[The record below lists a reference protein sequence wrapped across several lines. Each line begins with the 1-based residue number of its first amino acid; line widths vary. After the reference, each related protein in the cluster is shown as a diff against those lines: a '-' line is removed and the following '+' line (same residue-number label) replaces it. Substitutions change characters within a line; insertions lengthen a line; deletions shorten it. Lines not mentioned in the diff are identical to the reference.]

1 MFTITQKRKRL
12 QDEAATRSL
21 KIYKEE
27 KGRIYGMF
35 LEHTEGK
42 TK

>member
-1 MFTITQKRKRL
+1 MFTMTQKGKRL
-12 QDEAATRSL
+12 QDEVVTMLL

-27 KGRIYGMF
+27 KERIYGMF

-42 TK
+42 AK